1 MRVTQGMI
9 SSDVLRQINNSNER
23 LSTYQQQLASGK
35 KITLPSQDPVV
46 ATLGIAYRSDVT
58 HVTQYQRNVS
68 NAYQWL
74 NNSDSALGQMDSVM
88 QRVRELTVQASN
100 GTNTPN
106 DLKQI
111 NSEVEQLKQQLVD
124 VGNTQVAG
132 NYIFNGQRT
141 STPPL
146 SLQTNPDGTTAVN
159 VNTAATN
166 NQYKVQINDGVQMA
180 INVDPTTVFTSKLFS
195 DINTLQQRLTGK
207 APASDL
213 TNSISDIDSHLSE
226 INAARSD
233 LGARTDRMD
242 LVKNRLSQQSQDATT
257 IMSNNEDADYTKTL
271 VELNQEQSVHQAAL
285 SVGAKMIQ
293 PTLVD
298 FLK

>member
-213 TNSISDIDSHLSE
+213 TKSISDIDSHLSE